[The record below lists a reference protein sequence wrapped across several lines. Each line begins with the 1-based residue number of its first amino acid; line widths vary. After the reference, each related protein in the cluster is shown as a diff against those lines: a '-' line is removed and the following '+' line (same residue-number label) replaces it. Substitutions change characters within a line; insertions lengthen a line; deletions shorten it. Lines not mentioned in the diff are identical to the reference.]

1 MLSSRSTELTGRC
14 ELAYK
19 LREKPVK
26 FRRLYQLF
34 GKRALVVSVLTF
46 VTQKPDDNFSLAFLL
61 TFKQKKIFSI
71 F

>member
-46 VTQKPDDNFSLAFLL
+46 VTQKPDFSLAFLL
-61 TFKQKKIFSI
+61 TFKQKIFFSI